1 MVDPIDDDSP
11 VVAVEAETPRRT
23 IDQLERLGHTV
34 AVRRDV
40 QHGWGPVSL
49 ITIDD
54 QGKRTAAADPRV
66 ATATAAVELMTKLLV
81 IRHGHAEGNAEHR
94 FIGQTDVP
102 LDDVGRSSGPAPW
115 PSGSKSGPIDRIV
128 SSD

>member
-1 MVDPIDDDSP
+1 MVEPIDDDSP
-11 VVAVEAETPRRT
+11 RSWPWRPRPLDEPSIIWNALATKSRF
-23 IDQLERLGHTV
+23 
-34 AVRRDV
+34 ASDV

-66 ATATAAVELMTKLLV
+66 SHGGRGRHLMTKLLV

-102 LDDVGRSSGPAPW
+102 LDDVGHSQAQALAERLHSVPSTGSSP
-115 PSGSKSGPIDRIV
+115 RI
-128 SSD
+128 